1 LFQKSILYPSHHAGK
16 HPNGNLHPHLAGRDG
31 KLAVVVFPEMTRV
44 EFALASTVGYSGR
57 SSRK

>member
-1 LFQKSILYPSHHAGK
+1 
-16 HPNGNLHPHLAGRDG
+16 LAGRDG
-31 KLAVVVFPEMTRV
+31 ELAVVVFSEMTRV